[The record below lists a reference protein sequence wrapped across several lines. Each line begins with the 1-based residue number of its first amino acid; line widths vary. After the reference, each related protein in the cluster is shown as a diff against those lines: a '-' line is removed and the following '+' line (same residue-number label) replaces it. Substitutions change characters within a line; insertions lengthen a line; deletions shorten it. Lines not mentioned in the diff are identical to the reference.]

1 MGEELNQHID
11 EQFELYVFT
20 EMETIL
26 KGVFGDTAMF
36 SLVDHSLSMKEPLE
50 RGLGSEDITPD
61 NFASLNRKELL
72 SPDLTAERLEELYT
86 ETIEK

>member
-1 MGEELNQHID
+1 
-11 EQFELYVFT
+11 
-20 EMETIL
+20 
-26 KGVFGDTAMF
+26 
-36 SLVDHSLSMKEPLE
+36 MKEPLE